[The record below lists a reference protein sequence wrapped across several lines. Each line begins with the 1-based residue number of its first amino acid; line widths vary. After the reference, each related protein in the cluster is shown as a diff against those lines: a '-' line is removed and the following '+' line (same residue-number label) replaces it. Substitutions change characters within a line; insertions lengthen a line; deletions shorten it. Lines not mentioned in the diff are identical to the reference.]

1 MSQPRVKWM
10 ATCASWAWGLGDE
23 GVALVLEELQE
34 ASNKRKLME
43 FLEGHT
49 KYDHIFLFRQ
59 VPDLPIRGD
68 ADPQDAAGP
77 ARIVVT
83 YGEDDRLKGK
93 AVSFVRSGLAPG
105 KSVKL
110 EVACGEDLLVGEA
123 SGNPL
128 ESLDTAFTGILL
140 PLINT
145 TMSEDEAWGQ
155 CDGEQKSEFTT
166 SIHKISG
173 GLTEAL
179 KSLTGGIEL
188 RGVEDVDGILG
199 EKLMQYAAMAS
210 YQDIVKENPEISL
223 QFEGLLESWCRQVEQ
238 YLEDSLDYSSSSKMY
253 GNEPGPRTELDF
265 WMQRMQKITSIT
277 EQLKSR
283 GCRAV
288 FGVLHA
294 VTRVSQDVAPKS
306 RQVVFNTLRRWKQID
321 ISITEAFNEAKDN
334 VKYLSTLEKF
344 IEPLYSG
351 TPEAIADSLP
361 AVMNAIKM
369 IHTIARYYNT
379 TERMTNLFTKIT
391 NQMIL
396 N

>member
-188 RGVEDVDGILG
+188 RGSGRCRR
-199 EKLMQYAAMAS
+199 

-294 VTRVSQDVAPKS
+294 VTRVSQGCGTEVSAS
-306 RQVVFNTLRRWKQID
+306 RLQH
-321 ISITEAFNEAKDN
+321 AK
-334 VKYLSTLEKF
+334 TLE
-344 IEPLYSG
+344 
-351 TPEAIADSLP
+351 AD
-361 AVMNAIKM
+361 
-369 IHTIARYYNT
+369 RY
-379 TERMTNLFTKIT
+379 LHH
-391 NQMIL
+391 
-396 N
+396 

>member
-1 MSQPRVKWM
+1 MSQPRIRWM
-10 ATCASWAWGLGDE
+10 ATCASWAWGLGDA
-23 GVALVLEELQE
+23 GVSSVIDGLQE
-34 ASNKRKLME
+34 PSNKKKLMT
-43 FLEGHT
+43 FLEGET
-49 KYDHIFLFRQ
+49 KYDHIFLYRQ

-68 ADPQDAAGP
+68 ADPQDASGP
-77 ARIVVT
+77 PRIVVT
-83 YGEDDRLKGK
+83 FGEDDRIKSK
-93 AVSFVRSGLAPG
+93 AVYFFRSGIAPG
-105 KSVKL
+105 KPVKL

-128 ESLDTAFTGILL
+128 ESLDTVLAGVLL
-140 PLINT
+140 PLIHT
-145 TMSEDEAWGQ
+145 TMADTEAWGQ
-155 CDGEQKSEFTT
+155 CDGEQRSEFTT
-166 SIHKISG
+166 GMQRISNE
-173 GLTEAL
+173 LTEAL

-188 RGVEDVDGILG
+188 RGVEDVDGMLG
-199 EKLMQYAAMAS
+199 DKLMQYAAMAS
-210 YQDIVKENPEISL
+210 YQEIVKENPEVPL
-223 QFEGLLESWCRQVEQ
+223 QFEGLLDNWCRQVEQ
-238 YLEDSLDYSSSSKMY
+238 YLEESLDYSASSKMY
-253 GNEPGPRTELDF
+253 GNDPGPRTELDF
-265 WMQRMQKITSIT
+265 WMQRMQKITTIT

-351 TPEAIADSLP
+351 TPVTIADSLP

-369 IHTIARYYNT
+369 IHTIAR
-379 TERMTNLFTKIT
+379 
-391 NQMIL
+391 
-396 N
+396 